1 MDSSI
6 YHIENDIDCRVLKF
20 GKEICVAIAGE
31 DFTINLCKGR
41 HKLSFI
47 SEENECDS
55 FSMVLEVPENGI
67 EDFIEVELAP
77 IRDSRLERE
86 AREYEAEQE
95 RLAALEKR
103 RLEEERAKQE
113 KLAREEQE
121 RKLRLEAEMAAE
133 EQRQLERIRFDQN
146 RKIQEKISAAMQIYN
161 DLSNVVGYEYQGL
174 SWIKDCND
182 LYYLSKN
189 GQRLTDSVFK
199 VVSKFSSGFASVST
213 NGTDYYFI
221 NEYGKKALDFS
232 FQSHSHFYNGAAV
245 VYVIGEPP
253 SCKGTQCVLIDTK
266 GIILKHYPVK
276 RGSGKSAMLEK
287 CMANYKGVMV
297 IYEENDRGG
306 LITAINVFTQEE
318 IYSIQLN
325 LKRVK

>member
-31 DFTINLCKGR
+31 DSTINLCQGR

-86 AREYEAEQE
+86 ARKYEAEQE

-121 RKLRLEAEMAAE
+121 RKLRLEAEMASE

-182 LYYLSKN
+182 LYYLSRN
-189 GQRLTDSVFK
+189 GQRLTDSIFK
-199 VVSKFSSGFASVST
+199 VVSKFSCGFASVST
-213 NGTDYYFI
+213 NGTNYYFI
-221 NEYGKKALDFS
+221 NEYGKQALDFS

-253 SCKGTQCVLIDTK
+253 SCKGTQCVLIDTQ

-287 CMANYKGVMV
+287 FMANYKGVLV

-318 IYSIQLN
+318 IYRIQLN
-325 LKRVK
+325 FKRVK